1 MKFPGFF
8 CDKKW
13 SFGNIFY
20 GGSKGNCG
28 KIWLE
33 KGYLNSMMLGSWGMM
48 EDEMRIGICDDEAAV
63 RHELCRMLKQYNNTI
78 TLCQYV
84 SGEDCLR
91 EQNLPDIL
99 FLDIKMSGIDGM
111 QVART
116 LRQRGK
122 KVLLIFVTAD
132 ESMVFDAF
140 DVAALHYLVK
150 PIQKEKL
157 YAVME
162 LALKALGKEQLQ
174 EQEQSI
180 LVKSGNV
187 KRTIYQK
194 DIMYV
199 EVLNRIL
206 TIHTLSEDIDCY
218 GRLRDFQTQLGMDF
232 FRSHRSYLVNLR
244 HVNKYNA
251 STIYLTKG
259 QVPVSKK
266 QYPVFVHS
274 YMKYLKKEML

>member
-1 MKFPGFF
+1 
-8 CDKKW
+8 
-13 SFGNIFY
+13 
-20 GGSKGNCG
+20 
-28 KIWLE
+28 
-33 KGYLNSMMLGSWGMM
+33 
-48 EDEMRIGICDDEAAV
+48 MRIGICDDEAAV
-63 RHELCRMLKQYNNTI
+63 RHELCRMLKQYDSSV

-91 EQNLPDIL
+91 EPALPDIL

-111 QVART
+111 RVART

-122 KVLLIFVTAD
+122 DVLLIFVTAD

-162 LALKALGKEQLQ
+162 RALKVLGKERLR
-174 EQEQSI
+174 EQGQSI

-187 KRTIYQK
+187 KRNIYQK

-206 TIHTLSEDIDCY
+206 TIHTLSEDIECY
-218 GRLRDFQTQLGMDF
+218 GRLRDVEEQLGGDF

-244 HVNKYNA
+244 HVIKYNA
-251 STIYLTKG
+251 STIYVTQG
-259 QVPVSKK
+259 QVPISKK
-266 QYPVFVHS
+266 QYPAFVHS
-274 YMKYLKKEML
+274 YMRYLKKEML